1 MTTQDGLSPAHALVL
16 AKAPV
21 AGAVKTRLGADIGLD
36 EAAEAAAAA
45 LLDTL
50 RACTDAFGADRCHLA
65 LAGDLAEAVR
75 GEELTA
81 AIDGWHVAPQR
92 GDGLGERI
100 AAAHEDA
107 ARAMAQR
114 GTGGTTVQIGMDTP
128 QVTGAALRAAAD
140 ALGSADAALGPA
152 EDGGWWV
159 LALRDPAGAGLLAP
173 VPMSTPTTYD
183 DTHAALVAGG
193 LTVADLPV
201 LRDVDT
207 VADAEAVV
215 GLAPDGEFARA
226 WTGLVARAGTRD
238 VGVDVGA
245 TR

>member
-1 MTTQDGLSPAHALVL
+1 MTTWQAHALVL

-21 AGAVKTRLGADIGLD
+21 AGAVKTRLGADIGLE
-36 EAAEAAAAA
+36 EAAEVAAAS

-50 RACTDAFGADRCHLA
+50 RAATDAFGAEHCHLA
-65 LAGDLAEAVR
+65 LEGDLAAAVR

-81 AIDGWHVAPQR
+81 AVAGWHVVPQR
-92 GDGLGERI
+92 GEQLGERI
-100 AAAHEDA
+100 AAAHEDTA
-107 ARAMAQR
+107 HAIDASGA
-114 GTGGTTVQIGMDTP
+114 GGTTVQIGMDTP
-128 QVTGAALRAAAD
+128 QVTGAALRAAAATLD
-140 ALGSADAALGPA
+140 TAEAALGPA

-159 LALRDPAGAGLLAP
+159 LALRDPARAASLAP
-173 VPMSTPTTYD
+173 VPMSTPTTYA
-183 DTHAALVAGG
+183 DTRAALVAAGVE
-193 LTVADLPV
+193 VADLPV

-226 WTGLVARAGTRD
+226 WAGLAAR
-238 VGVDVGA
+238 VGSTDVGA